1 MSFALS
7 FAPEFFWGDGS
18 VAPDDLP
25 HSDRPT
31 SVYQALLS
39 LSEET
44 WATIA
49 RDVFHCPPDN
59 LDVPTVLAK
68 IQETDTCRNL
78 DSPVDVFIDVDG
90 YYTVLVFDNPKEAS

>member
-1 MSFALS
+1 MSL
-7 FAPEFFWGDGS
+7 
-18 VAPDDLP
+18 PD
-25 HSDRPT
+25 
-31 SVYQALLS
+31 
-39 LSEET
+39 ET

-68 IQETDTCRNL
+68 VQETDTCRNL

-90 YYTVLVFDNPKEAS
+90 YYTVLVFDNLKEAS